1 MDELRDRSHRRSRAG
16 SVAMRAL
23 RGARDL
29 YVRGLRGLD
38 RLVAAANPRASV
50 GRPSSRVF
58 GCRDSEQELRELVRA
73 MEARRAPAS
82 AGAVDRREKA
92 EAGAVRRG
100 GMPLESINEDAAMA
114 HPTRRGSRWLT
125 ERS

>member
-58 GCRDSEQELRELVRA
+58 GCRDSEQELRALVRA
-73 MEARRAPAS
+73 MEARR
-82 AGAVDRREKA
+82 RRQVLWTGE
-92 EAGAVRRG
+92 RR
-100 GMPLESINEDAAMA
+100 
-114 HPTRRGSRWLT
+114 RRPGQ
-125 ERS
+125 